1 MVERRKEKKKKKQY
15 QEFHD
20 YEENDRK
27 NHLLDD

>member
-1 MVERRKEKKKKKQY
+1 MVERRKEKKKKQY